1 MARLK
6 KEVSEKIDAMIKA
19 GKTPEEIS
27 KETGVAVLS
36 IKKRLEGG
44 TGGKRSK
51 KDAVKLVNGIKV
63 PDSLNE
69 GLALIA
75 TLRSKA
81 DELEKGLDDL
91 KKKEIKELE
100 ERLKELKRK

>member
-6 KEVSEKIDAMIKA
+6 KEVSEKVDSLLKA
-19 GKTPEEIS
+19 GKTPEEVS

-36 IKKRLEGG
+36 IKKRLGG
-44 TGGKRSK
+44 TSSRRSR
-51 KDAVKLVNGIKV
+51 KDSVKMVNGIKT

-75 TLRSKA
+75 TLRSRA
-81 DELEKGLDDL
+81 DEIEKGLEDVKRAEIKALEDRIKEL
-91 KKKEIKELE
+91 KKK
-100 ERLKELKRK
+100 